1 MLARAEEE
9 DEFSFRGEETYFTNP
24 KILQKL
30 CVIVSQGN
38 RVTRANFDEEEE
50 EEEEGSEN
58 RKQRTQQLSFH
69 DQTFREILRESFARA
84 RKRRF
89 GSETNGRPA

>member
-1 MLARAEEE
+1 MLDRAEEE

-24 KILQKL
+24 KILQKP

-38 RVTRANFDEEEE
+38 RVTRANFDEEEAE
-50 EEEEGSEN
+50 EKN

>member
-1 MLARAEEE
+1 MLGRAEEE

-24 KILQKL
+24 KILQKP

-50 EEEEGSEN
+50 EEEN

>member
-1 MLARAEEE
+1 MLDRAEEE

-24 KILQKL
+24 KILQKP

-50 EEEEGSEN
+50 EEKN

>member
-1 MLARAEEE
+1 MLDRAEEE

-24 KILQKL
+24 KILQKP

-50 EEEEGSEN
+50 EEEN

>member
-24 KILQKL
+24 KILQKP

-50 EEEEGSEN
+50 EEKN

>member
-1 MLARAEEE
+1 MLDRAEEE

-24 KILQKL
+24 KILQKP

-50 EEEEGSEN
+50 EEEN

-84 RKRRF
+84 RNRRF

>member
-24 KILQKL
+24 KILQKP

-50 EEEEGSEN
+50 EEKN

-89 GSETNGRPA
+89 GSETNGRPT

>member
-1 MLARAEEE
+1 MLGRAEEE

-24 KILQKL
+24 KILQKP

-50 EEEEGSEN
+50 EEKN

>member
-1 MLARAEEE
+1 MLGRAEEE

-24 KILQKL
+24 KILQKP

-50 EEEEGSEN
+50 EEEEN

>member
-1 MLARAEEE
+1 MLDRAEEE
-9 DEFSFRGEETYFTNP
+9 DEFPFRGEETYFTNP
-24 KILQKL
+24 KILQKP

-50 EEEEGSEN
+50 EEEN

>member
-24 KILQKL
+24 KILQKP

-50 EEEEGSEN
+50 EEEN
-58 RKQRTQQLSFH
+58 RKQQTQQLSFH

-89 GSETNGRPA
+89 GSETNGRSA

>member
-24 KILQKL
+24 KILQKP

-50 EEEEGSEN
+50 EKEN

>member
-1 MLARAEEE
+1 MLGRAEEE

-24 KILQKL
+24 KILQKP

-38 RVTRANFDEEEE
+38 RVTRANFDEEE
-50 EEEEGSEN
+50 EN

>member
-1 MLARAEEE
+1 MLDRAEEE

-24 KILQKL
+24 KILQKP

-50 EEEEGSEN
+50 EKEN

>member
-24 KILQKL
+24 KILQKPS
-30 CVIVSQGN
+30 VIVSQGN

-50 EEEEGSEN
+50 EEEN

>member
-9 DEFSFRGEETYFTNP
+9 DKFSFRGEETYFTNP
-24 KILQKL
+24 KILQKP

-50 EEEEGSEN
+50 EEEN

>member
-24 KILQKL
+24 KILQKP

-50 EEEEGSEN
+50 EEKN

-84 RKRRF
+84 RK
-89 GSETNGRPA
+89 

>member
-1 MLARAEEE
+1 MLDRAEEE

-24 KILQKL
+24 KILQKP

-38 RVTRANFDEEEE
+38 RVTRANFD

>member
-1 MLARAEEE
+1 MLGRAEEE
-9 DEFSFRGEETYFTNP
+9 DEFSFRGEKTYFTNP
-24 KILQKL
+24 KILQKP

-50 EEEEGSEN
+50 EEEN

>member
-1 MLARAEEE
+1 MLGRAEEE
-9 DEFSFRGEETYFTNP
+9 DEFSFRGKETYFTNP
-24 KILQKL
+24 KILQKP

-50 EEEEGSEN
+50 EEEN

>member
-24 KILQKL
+24 KILQKP

-50 EEEEGSEN
+50 EEEN

>member
-1 MLARAEEE
+1 MLGRAEEE

-24 KILQKL
+24 KILQKP

-50 EEEEGSEN
+50 EEEGRRTGSSE
-58 RKQRTQQLSFH
+58 LSSYRSTIKLFEKFCGKVLLVRGN
-69 DQTFREILRESFARA
+69 DALGPRLTA
-84 RKRRF
+84 
-89 GSETNGRPA
+89 GRHN